1 MKTKSQF
8 NFKRHESE
16 IKKNIVD
23 FLQIL
28 EIQGK
33 VYFTRNNSFEGKIK
47 RKNGSEGYIKNNK
60 PGTPDFLICYSGK
73 YIGFEVKTESGTQS
87 DDQKKAQK
95 AIERAGGIYYIVKNV
110 NDVFN
115 ILK

>member
-8 NFKRHESE
+8 NFRRHESE
-16 IKKNIVD
+16 IKKNICD
-23 FLQIL
+23 YLQIL
-28 EIQGK
+28 ENQGK
-33 VYFTRNNSFEGKIK
+33 IYFTRNNSFQGKIK
-47 RKNGSEGYIKNNK
+47 RVNGSEGYIKNNK
-60 PGTPDFLICYSGK
+60 LGTPDFLICYQGK
-73 YIGFEVKTESGTQS
+73 YIGLEVKTESGKQS
-87 DDQKKAQK
+87 AEQKKAQK